1 MTANNIV
8 NFDSFGVEHIPK
20 EIKRFI
26 GNRNIITNIYRIQV
40 YDSIMCGYFF
50 IGFIDLML
58 KGKSLLDYTN
68 LSSSNVYEKNDKI
81 ILKYLNIKIFSATK
95 KMKKY
100 IALFMVSIVLSVI
113 CRKCKNEVKKLFK
126 GGKSIEKLKILG
138 LIENIKLLCLKK
150 T

>member
-126 GGKSIEKLKILG
+126 GGKSIERLKILG
-138 LIENIKLLCLKK
+138 LIENI
-150 T
+150 

>member
-68 LSSSNVYEKNDKI
+68 LSSSDVYEKNDKI

-138 LIENIKLLCLKK
+138 LIENI
-150 T
+150 

>member
-1 MTANNIV
+1 MDAFYVTANNIV

-138 LIENIKLLCLKK
+138 LIENI
-150 T
+150 

>member
-40 YDSIMCGYFF
+40 FDSIMCGYFF

-138 LIENIKLLCLKK
+138 LIENI
-150 T
+150 

>member
-1 MTANNIV
+1 MDAFYVTTNNIV

-50 IGFIDLML
+50 IRFIDLML

-68 LSSSNVYEKNDKI
+68 LSSSNVYERNDKI

-95 KMKKY
+95 KMKKIY
-100 IALFMVSIVLSVI
+100 CIIY
-113 CRKCKNEVKKLFK
+113 
-126 GGKSIEKLKILG
+126 GKYSSFCYLQKVQKWSLKI
-138 LIENIKLLCLKK
+138 I
-150 T
+150 

>member
-50 IGFIDLML
+50 IEFIDLML

-138 LIENIKLLCLKK
+138 LIENI
-150 T
+150 

>member
-1 MTANNIV
+1 MDAFYVTANNIV

-68 LSSSNVYEKNDKI
+68 LSSSDVYEKNDKI

-138 LIENIKLLCLKK
+138 LIENI
-150 T
+150 

>member
-138 LIENIKLLCLKK
+138 LIENI
-150 T
+150 

>member
-1 MTANNIV
+1 MDAFYVTANNIV

-113 CRKCKNEVKKLFK
+113 CRKCKNEIKKLFK

-138 LIENIKLLCLKK
+138 LIENI
-150 T
+150 

>member
-113 CRKCKNEVKKLFK
+113 CRKCKNEIKKLFK

-138 LIENIKLLCLKK
+138 LIENI
-150 T
+150 